1 MSKKQQGKKFNDTF
15 RQEVLGVYLGCL
27 NYNLTARTF
36 NIATNSVKNIVRQ
49 ERKRD
54 PKNFAKLCTK
64 NYKRGNEKLVR
75 NLELTQDALFDLAG
89 FKYMDNPFMLNQ
101 FMNTQD
107 RQLIS
112 RQKLLY
118 EAKRQAIVYE
128 IKRIERALF
137 LRDLDALVKL
147 LKEAKKDTKLYE
159 PLDFAFLG
167 KTGHY
172 GFTDDEQR
180 LSAEDRKFYIE
191 AIEKFITE
199 DGYNL
204 NDFNIEDYIAST
216 KDVTNYYYY

>member
-1 MSKKQQGKKFNDTF
+1 MGKQQGKKFNDTF

-27 NYNLTARTF
+27 NYNLTARVF
-36 NIATNSVKNIVRQ
+36 NIAPNSVKNIVRQ
-49 ERKRD
+49 ERKKD
-54 PKNFAKLCTK
+54 PRNFAKLCTK
-64 NYKRGNEKLVR
+64 NYKRGNEKLVY
-75 NLELTQDALFDLAG
+75 NLEKTQEAVFDLAG

-118 EAKRQAIVYE
+118 DAKIKAICYEAT
-128 IKRIERALF
+128 RIERALF

-180 LSAEDRKFYIE
+180 LSAKDRKLYIE
-191 AIEKFITE
+191 AIERYLE
-199 DGYNL
+199 DNGHNL
-204 NDFNIEDYIAST
+204 KDFNIEDYIAST

>member
-49 ERKRD
+49 ERKKD

>member
-27 NYNLTARTF
+27 NYNFTARVF
-36 NIATNSVKNIVRQ
+36 KIAPNSVKNIVKQ
-49 ERKRD
+49 YRKKD
-54 PKNFAKLCTK
+54 PRNFAKLCTK
-64 NYKRGNEKLVR
+64 NYKKGNEKLVR

>member
-49 ERKRD
+49 ERKKD
-54 PKNFAKLCTK
+54 PRNFAKLCTK
-64 NYKRGNEKLVR
+64 NYKKGNEKLVR

-137 LRDLDALVKL
+137 LRDLDTLVKL

-216 KDVTNYYYY
+216 KGVTNYYYY

>member
-49 ERKRD
+49 ERKKD

-64 NYKRGNEKLVR
+64 NYKKGNEKLVR

-118 EAKRQAIVYE
+118 DAKIKALTYEAL
-128 IKRIERALF
+128 RIERALK
-137 LRDLDALVKL
+137 LRDLKALTKL
-147 LKEAKKDTKLYE
+147 LKEAEKDTALYE

-180 LSAEDRKFYIE
+180 LSAEDRKQYII
-191 AIEKFITE
+191 AIEEYLKTN
-199 DGYNL
+199 GYDL
-204 NDFNIEDYIAST
+204 KGLNIEDYIAST

>member
-49 ERKRD
+49 ERKKD

-64 NYKRGNEKLVR
+64 NYKKGNEKLVR

-118 EAKRQAIVYE
+118 DAKIKALTYEAL
-128 IKRIERALF
+128 RIERALK
-137 LRDLDALVKL
+137 LRDLKALTKL

-180 LSAEDRKFYIE
+180 LSAEQRKQYII
-191 AIEKFITE
+191 AIEEYLKTN
-199 DGYNL
+199 GYDL
-204 NDFNIEDYIAST
+204 KGLNIEDYIAST